1 MCRTGQ
7 LGPRLTS
14 SGRPAALSS
23 GKPYCAY
30 SRPPARPAFGPPR
43 AYSAPQPRKR
53 RRHPERPPGSAPRCP
68 PALAG
73 IAAFLKAR
81 LLRGHSEGPHADRAG
96 GHRASQR
103 PSTKPPR
110 AARKRR
116 RGGSEDCLSRRRR
129 RVLDRAPGKRASGS
143 FLARSGKLQLSPG
156 QFLSCRAGAQERLA
170 HACLEGVRL
179 PMDFDFLELV
189 EDGADFGQLV
199 AVGGDDGDVAGVEA
213 RLLADHF
220 DIVL

>member
-129 RVLDRAPGKRASGS
+129 RVPQLPR
-143 FLARSGKLQLSPG
+143 RSN
-156 QFLSCRAGAQERLA
+156 ERLA
-170 HACLEGVRL
+170 RAGEERAAGR
-179 PMDFDFLELV
+179 P
-189 EDGADFGQLV
+189 GGQLV
-199 AVGGDDGDVAGVEA
+199 LRALDPTKPSYLRVDLGCG
-213 RLLADHF
+213 RW
-220 DIVL
+220 